1 MPNYEMVAN
10 KKYKFSPTRDYI
22 DLLNPVLFGRDYRFT
37 RMASSD
43 DDLDNYWN
51 DSSES
56 GVYD

>member
-1 MPNYEMVAN
+1 MVDN

-37 RMASSD
+37 GVASSD